1 MAKKITIQQPIE
13 KWEAFDG
20 TQFNIKEECQKYE
33 NAAIN
38 VVKKRLM
45 EKSVREL
52 TAAELDCLECGLGD
66 SNTGYLLKTECFDD
80 IQMFQSLYNCPL
92 FDEKYKTSP
101 FIMIQSEYDNNVWF
115 LNLASKIELL
125 NKLMSELNG

>member
-1 MAKKITIQQPIE
+1 MAKEITIQQPIK

-20 TQFNIKEECQKYE
+20 TQFNVKEECQNYE

-52 TAAELDCLECGLGD
+52 TAAELDCIECGLGGD
-66 SNTGYLLKTECFDD
+66 NTGYLLKRECFDD

-92 FDEKYKTSP
+92 YDEKYRAGS
-101 FIMIQSEYDNNVWF
+101 FIMIQSEYDNNIWF
-115 LNLASKIELL
+115 LNLTSKVDLL
-125 NKLMSELNG
+125 NHLMEEING

>member
-1 MAKKITIQQPIE
+1 MAKEITIQQPIK

-20 TQFNIKEECQKYE
+20 TQFNVKEECQKYE

-45 EKSVREL
+45 EKAVREL
-52 TAAELDCLECGLGD
+52 TAAELDCLESGLGD
-66 SNTGYLLKTECFDD
+66 DNTGYLLKNDCFDD

-92 FDEKYKTSP
+92 FDEKYKACP
-101 FIMIQSEYDNNVWF
+101 FIMVQSNYDNNVWF
-115 LNLASKIELL
+115 LNLASKINLL
-125 NKLMSELNG
+125 NHLIEELNG